1 MHQTLVF
8 QIEFYT
14 VNYRD
19 FIQILAFAR
28 DTERNKNLHL

>member
-19 FIQILAFAR
+19 FIQIAFAR